1 MPSALNAFPAF
12 QGRPSLDRLRQNA
25 DVTLPIPYSG
35 VPAYNGPDV
44 QIGDVRVDGTAIY
57 TPVGIFPIQGSR
69 WMVISHPI
77 PMTTTAGWG
86 VGLAVTFAILAVVFA
101 PFTCGLSLLL
111 MLGLL
116 FLTAKTQ
123 TMSGPL
129 IVSVQSGPYH
139 YLAQEIVYSPQHAA
153 EALQRVNFAQ
163 ALATRY

>member
-1 MPSALNAFPAF
+1 VPSALNAFPAF

-57 TPVGIFPIQGSR
+57 TPVGIFPIQ
-69 WMVISHPI
+69 
-77 PMTTTAGWG
+77 MTTTAGWG